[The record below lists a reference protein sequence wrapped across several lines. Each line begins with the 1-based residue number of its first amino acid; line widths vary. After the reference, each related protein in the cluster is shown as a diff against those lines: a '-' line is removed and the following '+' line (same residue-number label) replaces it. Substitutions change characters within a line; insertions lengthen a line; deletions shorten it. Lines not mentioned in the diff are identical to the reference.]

1 MDSRKRKISGSAKPE
16 RNVRAKPTKLIQDED
31 SDEYDNDL
39 SSKRGGRKLNAP
51 VPESESE
58 EDDEDEEEEEEDED
72 EEDDDE
78 DDEDGEEQ
86 EASPEPAPPSPV
98 ADLTFGQMLKKQQ
111 KSGKDSKGK
120 ATSKSTTKGNVV
132 DEDDK
137 FAAKEGRFDRF
148 EGRRPKPPARAHKH
162 APTEVSSRFA
172 VKRGRDWTSGDA
184 TIAGVTVKSSE
195 ARSRDPR
202 FFLAS
207 MATEPPSREDEL
219 RAQRNYAFLDEY
231 RDAEMG
237 QMRDE
242 MKKAERLAKAER
254 KRFNL
259 QQKALRRAGRG
270 GGGGEDD
277 PTNTAKGEE
286 AEKQVA
292 DIKQKLMSMEARKRD
307 RESKAKAQSVMDEHR
322 KRERELIKQGKN
334 PYFLKK
340 SEQKKRLLVNQ
351 FADMSDQQ
359 VEKAIE
365 KRRKKAASREKKEM
379 PMFRRGA

>member
-1 MDSRKRKISGSAKPE
+1 MDSRKRKISGSAKP
-16 RNVRAKPTKLIQDED
+16 TKFIQEDD

-39 SSKRGGRKLNAP
+39 SSKRGSRKLNAP

-58 EDDEDEEEEEEDED
+58 EDEDEEDEEEDDEDEEEEG
-72 EEDDDE
+72 EDDDE
-78 DDEDGEEQ
+78 DIEE

-98 ADLTFGQMLKKQQ
+98 ADLTFGQMLKRQQ

-120 ATSKSTTKGNVV
+120 ATSKPATKDNAAH
-132 DEDDK
+132 EDDT
-137 FAAKEGRFDRF
+137 FASKDDRFDRP

-162 APTEVSSRFA
+162 APTEISSRFA

-231 RDAEMG
+231 RDAEMS
-237 QMRDE
+237 QMRE
-242 MKKAERLAKAER
+242 EIKKAERLAKAER
-254 KRFNL
+254 KRFNV
-259 QQKALRRAGRG
+259 QQKALRRAGRGGGGGG

-286 AEKQVA
+286 AEQQVA
-292 DIKQKLMSMEARKRD
+292 EIKQQLMSMEARKRD
-307 RESKAKAQSVMDEHR
+307 REAKAKAQSVMDEHR
-322 KRERELIKQGKN
+322 KRERELVKQGKN

-340 SEQKKRLLVNQ
+340 SEQKKRLLVDQ
-351 FADMSDQQ
+351 FASMSDQQ